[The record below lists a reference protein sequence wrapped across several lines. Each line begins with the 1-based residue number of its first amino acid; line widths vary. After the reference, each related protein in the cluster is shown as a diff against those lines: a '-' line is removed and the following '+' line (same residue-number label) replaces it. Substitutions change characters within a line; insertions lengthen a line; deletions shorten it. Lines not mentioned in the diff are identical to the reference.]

1 MFNSLFN
8 LPRRGLACFVL
19 GLVVWTGSAGAV
31 TPVQRIISP
40 GGIEAWLMEGHE
52 AELITLK
59 LSFEGG
65 AVQEP
70 ADKLGVANLVAY
82 YFNEGAGEMDSTS
95 SLGSASASV
104 SSIMR
109 RRT

>member
-1 MFNSLFN
+1 MSGSSSGREV
-8 LPRRGLACFVL
+8 PR
-19 GLVVWTGSAGAV
+19 AV
-31 TPVQRIISP
+31 TPVQRVISP

-82 YFNEGAGEMDSTS
+82 YFNEGAGDLDTAG
-95 SLGSASASV
+95 SLRSASV
-104 SSIMR
+104 SVWSTTPK
-109 RRT
+109 RT